1 MNGWLELILSAAF
14 IAGLMGGA
22 HCAAMCGGIAGM
34 VCTPRMNGGAAAF
47 DWRFALA
54 YNGGRIAS
62 YAAAGALAGGLGQ
75 AGLLL
80 RGGPLLQQGLLF
92 VAGAMLL
99 VVALGIFGNSS
110 LARGLEAAGSLVW
123 RRVQPHSRRFLPANT
138 LPRVLGLGV
147 LWGWLPCGMVYAV
160 LLTAL
165 ATADAG
171 YGALVM
177 LAFGLGTLPNLLGIA
192 LMAGQLRKCM
202 ALRPVRAA
210 AALLVAGLGLFAML
224 KATQPAA
231 FSGGGLLCSAVPGL
245 DLPWR

>member
-34 VCTPRMNGGAAAF
+34 VCAPRADGGAAAF

-54 YNGGRIAS
+54 YNSGRIAS
-62 YAAAGALAGGLGQ
+62 YTVAGALAGGLGQ

-80 RGGPLLQQGLLF
+80 RGGPFLQQALLF
-92 VAGAMLL
+92 SAGAMLL
-99 VVALGIFGNSS
+99 VMALGIFGNSF

-123 RRVQPHSRRFLPANT
+123 RCVQPHSRRFLPVNT
-138 LPRVLGLGV
+138 LPRALGLGMV
-147 LWGWLPCGMVYAV
+147 WGWLPCGMVYAV

-165 ATADAG
+165 VTADTG

-192 LMAGQLRKCM
+192 LMAGQLRQHM
-202 ALRPVRAA
+202 ALRPVRAV

-231 FSGGGLLCSAVPGL
+231 FPGGGLLCSALPGL
-245 DLPWR
+245 NLPWR